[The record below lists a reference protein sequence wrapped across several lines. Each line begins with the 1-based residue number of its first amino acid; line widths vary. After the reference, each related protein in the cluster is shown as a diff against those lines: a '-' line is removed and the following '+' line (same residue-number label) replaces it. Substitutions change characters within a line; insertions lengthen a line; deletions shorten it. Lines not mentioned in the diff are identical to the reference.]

1 MQRYI
6 EQLIEDIRTAATHA
20 PPDPFDD
27 PDLEKEDMFMLEME
41 ESEKF
46 VEGPYELLCDV
57 VGIPLKALPAPERL
71 SIEQIILLNDEL
83 EILLNAYNY
92 YPEYPENVPEVML
105 YNAYLQVWESEV
117 SRVRFGHF
125 IIGFCDGDD
134 EENCMFPGFCSHCSD
149 DVLLQ
154 DEISLNEFDIPA
166 RDLSDKENNIEADF
180 DQIKEDFLNNKTFR
194 DDEGFIPG
202 IHNYCDRWCE
212 RCDFTDKCRVFEME
226 KEMRTLFDDKEKGET
241 GDSPEE
247 IADKVRGVFD
257 KDADN
262 DDNGEDFD
270 FDFDF
275 DEEDYE
281 EYQKEQADYFS
292 NRNKVERH
300 SITKLADSYSNESL
314 KWFGKRFIEQEKGFL
329 TQLAGGYSDEIME
342 AENVLTWYNIFIN
355 AKLRRALSNY
365 YELDF
370 DDYAAYDMNG
380 SAKVALIGID
390 RSIDA
395 LSVMIR
401 HVKQHRTELKTFRN
415 QLEEIRS
422 LTEEIFPDAR
432 LFIRPGLDEV

>member
-1 MQRYI
+1 
-6 EQLIEDIRTAATHA
+6 
-20 PPDPFDD
+20 
-27 PDLEKEDMFMLEME
+27 
-41 ESEKF
+41 
-46 VEGPYELLCDV
+46 
-57 VGIPLKALPAPERL
+57 
-71 SIEQIILLNDEL
+71 
-83 EILLNAYNY
+83 
-92 YPEYPENVPEVML
+92 
-105 YNAYLQVWESEV
+105 
-117 SRVRFGHF
+117 
-125 IIGFCDGDD
+125 
-134 EENCMFPGFCSHCSD
+134 
-149 DVLLQ
+149 
-154 DEISLNEFDIPA
+154 
-166 RDLSDKENNIEADF
+166 
-180 DQIKEDFLNNKTFR
+180 LNNKTFR